1 MDTPKHP
8 KKKFGPIVKIP
19 MEVLQAQKRGVKR
32 VPRKKNATTGY
43 TLDPGQKA
51 ALEKKFEAA
60 SWHRAFTSF
69 SFFDSFKGPKK

>member
-19 MEVLQAQKRGVKR
+19 MEVAQAQKRKR
-32 VPRKKNATTGY
+32 VPRKKNTTTGY

-51 ALEKKFEAA
+51 ALEKKFDA